1 MVEEGGG
8 RSGQAR
14 DLRGRREIRHGLAYL
29 ALHAVPVLVEG
40 PPVLAHLPGQLGE
53 AVRAEEDDGDDR
65 DDEEL
70 GGVEVEHALLI
81 RCPGGFGWPLA
92 SGSGGGSE
100 YFVDHHLVDR
110 AKESHMLAEVFGVD
124 GIIVLI
130 VVVVLLFG
138 GAAIPKL
145 ARNLGSA
152 KNEFEKGLDEGK
164 KASAASPVAITT
176 SDTAPPT
183 VAPTHVSVP
192 DHSNPG
198 S

>member
-1 MVEEGGG
+1 MPVVIEG
-8 RSGQAR
+8 APE
-14 DLRGRREIRHGLAYL
+14 LRRPDGPRR
-29 ALHAVPVLVEG
+29 
-40 PPVLAHLPGQLGE
+40 E
-53 AVRAEEDDGDDR
+53 AVRSEEDDGDDG

-70 GGVEVEHALLI
+70 GGVEIEHALCI
-81 RCPGGFGWPLA
+81 RRPDGFGWPLA
-92 SGSGGGSE
+92 SATGGGSE
-100 YFVDHHLVDR
+100 YSVDHHLVDR

-164 KASAASPVAITT
+164 KGLARRPR
-176 SDTAPPT
+176 
-183 VAPTHVSVP
+183 
-192 DHSNPG
+192 
-198 S
+198 